1 MRIGFIGKGGSG
13 KTSISSAFA
22 LFLAQNQEVLF
33 IDADV
38 NAHAH
43 ECFDLKPSK
52 PLGES
57 LSYVSSYLAGERK
70 DILSSQMIGSTPPT
84 KGSKL
89 VKNLSSDSFI
99 ASLSKRKDK
108 IALITV
114 GTYTKEDSG
123 INCYHSKLMPLEMLL
138 HHTVDNKNE
147 YLIMDAT
154 AGVDLLGTS
163 LFMAFDI
170 LFFIIEPTSKSISVL
185 QTFMN
190 QCESRVIPILN
201 KVKSDKDIDFIKSQG
216 IDPIIIIKESDSLR
230 LFEQGDKE
238 QFKQFRNEN
247 AHNFEYVLREAKK
260 FSRDYSEY
268 YEKLLPI
275 YKKSCESWYNKYFET
290 DIYEKTEID
299 LDFLKKIGGSNE

>member
-43 ECFDLKPSK
+43 ECFDIKPSK

-57 LSYVSSYLAGERK
+57 LSDVSSYLVGERK
-70 DILSSQMIGSTPPT
+70 DLLSSQMIGSTPPT
-84 KGSKL
+84 KDSKL
-89 VKNLSSDSFI
+89 ITHLSSDLFV
-99 ASLSKRKDK
+99 ASLSKKK
-108 IALITV
+108 GKMSLITV

-123 INCYHSKLMPLEMLL
+123 INCYHSKLMPLEMFL
-138 HHTVDNKNE
+138 HHTVDKENE
-147 YLIMDAT
+147 YIVMDAT
-154 AGVDLLGTS
+154 AGVDILGTS

-170 LFFIIEPTSKSISVL
+170 LFFIIEPSKKSISVL

-190 QCESRVIPILN
+190 QCDSKVVPILN
-201 KVKSDKDIDFIKSQG
+201 KVKSEKDIKFVKSQG
-216 IDPIIIIKESDSLR
+216 IEPIIIIKESDSLR

-238 QFKQFRNEN
+238 KFKQFLDEN
-247 AHNFEYVLREAKK
+247 VHNFVNIQKEAKK
-260 FSRDYSEY
+260 SSRNYTVY
-268 YEKLLPI
+268 YEKLLTI
-275 YKKSCESWYNKYFET
+275 YRKSCESWYNKYFET
-290 DIYEKTEID
+290 DIYEKTQID
-299 LDFLKKIGGSNE
+299 RNFLKNIGESNE